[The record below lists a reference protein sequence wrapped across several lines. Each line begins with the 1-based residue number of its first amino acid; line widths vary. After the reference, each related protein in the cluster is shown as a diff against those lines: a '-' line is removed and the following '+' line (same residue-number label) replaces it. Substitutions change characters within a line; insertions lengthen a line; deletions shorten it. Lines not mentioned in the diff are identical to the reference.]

1 MNRLKDRRWVVITAW
16 MGLCSLTGCDPS
28 KTETGYT
35 PRRVGMGNAE
45 LRSLYA
51 PAFSPE
57 AKAAEESKKPDV
69 STHRP
74 GT

>member
-1 MNRLKDRRWVVITAW
+1 MVI
-16 MGLCSLTGCDPS
+16 GLATHYGCDS
-28 KTETGYT
+28 TKTETGYT
-35 PRRVGMGNAE
+35 PRRVGMNNAE

-57 AKAAEESKKPDV
+57 AKAAEQDKK
-69 STHRP
+69 SEANIRKP

>member
-1 MNRLKDRRWVVITAW
+1 MRQRWMIGTAAA
-16 MGLCSLTGCDPS
+16 MVTMAALIGGCDAS

-35 PRRVGMGNAE
+35 PRKVGMNNSE

-57 AKAAEESKKPDV
+57 AHAEQEKKSDV
-69 STHRP
+69 SSHRP